1 MRHQCAEV
9 DTVETFDGIMEY
21 GIVHIINGCSELV
34 ARDGEYKAICCPCL
48 AFGGI
53 GGTEFFVL
61 GSGGSD
67 RNDKIGRRFGG
78 RNVESGAVA
87 RLIDGRILEEAEMA
101 LLVPPWA
108 GNCHEVGGEFPE
120 HNFYLFVRRSPLTRV
135 REGCSIWA
143 LILSAE
149 TVSNMLTQSRR
160 IG

>member
-1 MRHQCAEV
+1 MRRWKASELSSQN
-9 DTVETFDGIMEY
+9 TLILSITFDGIMEY
-21 GIVHIINGCSELV
+21 GIVHVINGCSELV
-34 ARDGEYKAICCPCL
+34 ARDGEYEAICRPCL

-53 GGTEFFVL
+53 GGTEFFML

-108 GNCHEVGGEFPE
+108 GNSHEVGGEFPE
-120 HNFYLFVRRSPLTRV
+120 HDFLDTC
-135 REGCSIWA
+135 EGGVQHLGLDTVGGDSIQHVDS
-143 LILSAE
+143 I
-149 TVSNMLTQSRR
+149 
-160 IG
+160 